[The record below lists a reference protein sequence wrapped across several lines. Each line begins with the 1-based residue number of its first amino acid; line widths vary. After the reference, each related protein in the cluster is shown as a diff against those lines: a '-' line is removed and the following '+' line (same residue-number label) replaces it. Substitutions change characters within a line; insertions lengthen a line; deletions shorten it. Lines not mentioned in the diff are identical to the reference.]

1 MVVTAPISSVLAPKP
16 PLPVLMP
23 VLARVACQSIA
34 GCEPKPML
42 VVLMLVVLMLL
53 VLMPVLMLVLA
64 VAGA

>member
-1 MVVTAPISSVLAPKP
+1 
-16 PLPVLMP
+16 MP

-42 VVLMLVVLMLL
+42 VVLMLL
-53 VLMPVLMLVLA
+53 VLMPVLILVLA